1 MLLAKV
7 YQSMSPVQ
15 ISATTK
21 RSDNGLGAKVI
32 QWVGKETSRWATTFD
47 LLDGDGRPL
56 AFTAIE
62 FADELPEDESVEIAS
77 VIDKKGCRWVMAQI
91 AMMTRIRA
99 LFLNHNERSIL
110 AQASRAAKQLA
121 TTGADTWDKKP
132 RDWTNYEDAVL
143 LKRLVE
149 YGMTDNLMRATTA
162 FKSQGLPVRRSA

>member
-62 FADELPEDESVEIAS
+62 FADELPEVEIAS

-121 TTGADTWDKKP
+121 TTGADTDP
-132 RDWTNYEDAVL
+132 TLR
-143 LKRLVE
+143 
-149 YGMTDNLMRATTA
+149 
-162 FKSQGLPVRRSA
+162 